1 MPTSADEDRV
11 VTFRECLCL
20 LRLPSV
26 GEYGRPVTDGDI
38 HARREAQDIH
48 DDDGVTDGCEDF
60 DTCRSPLYA
69 NTVSGL
75 VVVAYGS

>member
-20 LRLPSV
+20 LRLPSL
-26 GEYGRPVTDGDI
+26 GECGRPVTDD
-38 HARREAQDIH
+38 DIH